1 MNVELFIAKHVL
13 KNKSGTKRISKPI
26 TRLAIGGITLG
37 IAVMLLSVSIAKGFQ
52 HEIRDKV
59 VGFGSHIQISA
70 SYSNQ
75 SFESTP
81 MLADQS
87 FIPNLKK
94 DPQVKHIQNFGYK
107 PAIIQSRNKEE
118 NAINDVMGIVFKG
131 IDSTFD
137 ATFFNSN
144 LIEGKIP
151 TFSAE
156 ETNDTIILSKYLV
169 DKLQLKLNDKVSTF
183 FVDPEGPKQRNLI
196 VGAIYETGLEAFDMQ
211 FGLFDLNHIRKLSKW
226 GIKTQLIIQENC
238 THNNILL
245 EAKVIGGNGNY
256 RYNWNETGYS
266 TIDYIELCPIKDTLI
281 QLVAT
286 DYELGS
292 YLDDPLALSIPDTAW
307 VKIKVNRTDG
317 SCNCTQSGILEYYED
332 SIIADFGTIGLT
344 IEQRNSGGSGK
355 YYTGGIEVL
364 LNNYDDLFEARDIIS
379 QYTSY
384 VFNVSTITEKNP
396 EIFNWLNM
404 LDTNV
409 YIIIGLMI
417 LVAIINMTSALLV
430 IILEKTNFI
439 GILKALGATNWSIR
453 KVFIYNGAYL
463 ILKGLLYGNLL
474 AILVILLQ
482 TQFHI
487 ITLPQE
493 NYYVSVVPMEV
504 NPIYFLVINA
514 GAFLIS
520 YIALILPS
528 FMITKVDP
536 VKAIRF
542 D

>member
-26 TRLAIGGITLG
+26 ARLAIIGISLG

-52 HEIRDKV
+52 HEIRNKV

-70 SYSNQ
+70 SFSNQ
-75 SFESTP
+75 SFESSP

-87 FIPNLKK
+87 FIPEIKN
-94 DPQVKHIQNFGYK
+94 DPHVKHIQNFGYK

-118 NAINDVMGIVFKG
+118 NAVNDVMGIVFKG

-137 ATFFNSN
+137 ASFFEAN
-144 LIEGKIP
+144 LLEGSFPK
-151 TFSAE
+151 FRSGF
-156 ETNDTIILSKYLV
+156 TNDTIILSKYIA
-169 DKLQLKLNDKVSTF
+169 DKLQLHINDKVSTF
-183 FVDPEGPKQRNLI
+183 FIDPEGPKQRNLI
-196 VGAIYETGLEAFDMQ
+196 IGGIYETGLEAFDKQ
-211 FGLFDLNHIRKLSKW
+211 FGLFDLNYIRKLSKW
-226 GIKTQLIIQENC
+226 GITTQIVLQESCIHDNV
-238 THNNILL
+238 IL
-245 EAKVIGGNGNY
+245 EAKAMGGNGNY
-256 RYNWNETGYS
+256 RYNWNNTGYS
-266 TIDYIELCPIKDTLI
+266 TVGYIELCPVRDTTI
-281 QLVAT
+281 ELVAT
-286 DYELGS
+286 DYELGG
-292 YLDDPLALSIPDTAW
+292 YLDDPMALSVPDTAW
-307 VKIKVNRTDG
+307 LNIKVSKDLNG
-317 SCNCTQSGILEYYED
+317 CLCTQDANMKYYED
-332 SIIADFGTIGLT
+332 SIVADFGSIGITL
-344 IEQRNSGGSGK
+344 QQKNSGGSGK

-364 LNNYDDLFEARDIIS
+364 LKKYSDLFEAKDIIS
-379 QYTSY
+379 QYASY
-384 VFNVSTITEKNP
+384 IFNVSTITEKNP

-417 LVAIINMTSALLV
+417 LVAVINMTSALLV

-463 ILKGLLYGNLL
+463 ILKGLLYGNII
-474 AILVILLQ
+474 AIIVMILQ

-493 NYYVSVVPMEV
+493 NYYVAVVPMEF
-504 NPIYFLVINA
+504 NPIYFLVINS
-514 GAFLIS
+514 GAFIIS
-520 YIALILPS
+520 YLALVIPS
-528 FMITKVDP
+528 YMITKVNP